1 MNIFRESIP
10 HPKLLQLYDYWDA
23 IRDDRVMPGRR
34 DMDPLDIP
42 RLLPNIALFD
52 VEHTP
57 LRFRI
62 RLYGTALTS
71 NTGSDVTGRY
81 LDEPGVSP
89 ISLQTNLSNKKVTL
103 TKTPHILEGLYPPGT
118 GSNSGSHFYRLCLPL
133 SDDGRQVSMLL
144 VGCFREKHAIAEKQR
159 RAAVA

>member
-1 MNIFRESIP
+1 
-10 HPKLLQLYDYWDA
+10 
-23 IRDDRVMPGRR
+23 
-34 DMDPLDIP
+34 MDPLDIP

-81 LDEPGVSP
+81 LDEPGVST
-89 ISLQTNLSNKKVTL
+89 ISAQTNLSNRNVTL
-103 TKTPHILEGLYPPGT
+103 TKTPLILEGRYPPDT
-118 GSNSGSHFYRLCLPL
+118 GANSGSHFYRLCLPL

-144 VGCFREKHAIAEKQR
+144 VGCFHEKQALAAKQQ